1 MTRNAAQRRSWTF
14 YEAIKLVIVNSTLII
29 SLSSVSHEFILQ
41 VLFQHIVIPK
51 AVDIELRA
59 LEKPG
64 SDFSDS
70 DWVEVSSVQNKD
82 LVQFLEKDLDRGES
96 KVIVLAKELK
106 ADVVIIDENIG
117 YQIAKHFD
125 LPVMQTLSIL
135 KTAKARG
142 VIGEVSPILDKM
154 IQKGRWYSK
163 EVVEIFLNS
172 IGEL

>member
-1 MTRNAAQRRSWTF
+1 MAS
-14 YEAIKLVIVNSTLII
+14 KLVIVNSTPII

-70 DWVEVSSVQNKD
+70 DWVEVISVQNKD

-96 KVIVLAKELK
+96 EVIVLAKELK

-125 LPVMQTLSIL
+125 LPVMRTLSIL

-142 VIGEVSPILDKM
+142 LIGEVSPILDKM
-154 IQKGRWYSK
+154 IQKGRWYSD
-163 EVVEIFLNS
+163 EVVEKFLNS
-172 IGEL
+172 IGE